1 MKATGIIRHVDDLG
15 RIVIP
20 KELRRSM
27 NIDSGTPLE
36 IFVNDD
42 QIIVQKYK
50 PNHEKDDVAQKL
62 TALVDHMV
70 QEEHIDLLH
79 RAIKLI
85 K

>member
-1 MKATGIIRHVDDLG
+1 MKSTGILRSVDDLG
-15 RIVIP
+15 RVVIP
-20 KELRRSM
+20 KELRRTM
-27 NIDSGTPLE
+27 DITNETPLE
-36 IFVNDD
+36 IFTNGD
-42 QIIVQKYK
+42 QIVLQKYK